1 MPAKQSRTW
10 TMTVKNWDLFDKQDW
25 EERIKNHTEPDG
37 SKLVRYLSIGK
48 HTGEKTGYQHC
59 HLNLELEKPK
69 TLTFVKDKLFN
80 IPDMHCEPRR
90 GTREQCNEYLN
101 KDDHFREIINTR
113 KLQQGKR
120 TDLDHIKELIDDGSN
135 FYDLY
140 DYHFGTVVRCEK
152 GIRNYIAMRDTIEA
166 TSTIYEPPEVIVYVG
181 PAGAGKT
188 WHCATDPDYMD
199 GKGYRFPIQM
209 DSKLY
214 FDGYDRQKT
223 LWFDE
228 FSGKTMQF
236 TKFCQLTDRFGARY
250 ETKGGSVLI
259 FGIKKI
265 LISTI
270 QFPHLWWAGSERF
283 NTDTEQLYRRLTKC
297 YYLGQPRIKEDG
309 TKEYAIPL
317 EFNPRECCNTRD
329 FEEILQRNVKY
340 PSDLMEVEDP
350 EEEPEEAKPED
361 KDEHEELIADITAKE
376 KEIEELK
383 RKLEE
388 LKQQMNDEE
397 KPVEQ
402 PVEPEKPTQPPA
414 EPELPDTSDDE
425 DEMIG
430 DLLKKKEREEKK
442 PVKERPIKRR
452 QSRYL
457 FRGRSRDEDEDEDE
471 DDYCKLIDD
480 N

>member
-1 MPAKQSRTW
+1 
-10 TMTVKNWDLFDKQDW
+10 
-25 EERIKNHTEPDG
+25 
-37 SKLVRYLSIGK
+37 
-48 HTGEKTGYQHC
+48 
-59 HLNLELEKPK
+59 
-69 TLTFVKDKLFN
+69 
-80 IPDMHCEPRR
+80 
-90 GTREQCNEYLN
+90 
-101 KDDHFREIINTR
+101 
-113 KLQQGKR
+113 
-120 TDLDHIKELIDDGSN
+120 
-135 FYDLY
+135 
-140 DYHFGTVVRCEK
+140 
-152 GIRNYIAMRDTIEA
+152 
-166 TSTIYEPPEVIVYVG
+166 
-181 PAGAGKT
+181 
-188 WHCATDPDYMD
+188 MD

-329 FEEILQRNVKY
+329 FEEILKRHVKY

-350 EEEPEEAKPED
+350 EEEPEEDKPED